1 MFYPEEFNQR
11 LRQPEDRAQ
20 VVLNE
25 LITDGRVVLSPDID
39 GNERYELATDG
50 HAHAGATAR
59 QHGHARYSTR
69 ALDGFLARVE
79 EINANPLAE
88 WGARKL
94 VLFGSFLDPN
104 IERVGDVDL
113 AVEMV
118 PLHQLTKEQ
127 FDAVMRRWIHGR
139 RRVQP
144 RAHAAVRGDAVP
156 QEQKSVLRLLELDGE
171 HVVSTG
177 QIDHTRR

>member
-1 MFYPEEFNQR
+1 VFYPEEFTQR
-11 LRQPEDRAQ
+11 LKQPEDRAQ

-25 LITDGRVVLSPDID
+25 LTIDGRVVLSPDVD
-39 GNERYELATDG
+39 GDERYELATDG
-50 HAHAGATAR
+50 HALAGATAR
-59 QHGHARYSTR
+59 QPVTRDTAQR

-94 VLFGSFLDPN
+94 VLFGSFLDLN

-127 FDAVMRRWIHGR
+127 FDAVMRRWVHGR

-144 RAHAAVRGDAVP
+144 GEPMLQFDVMP
-156 QEQKSVLRLLELDGE
+156 FLKSRNR
-171 HVVSTG
+171 S
-177 QIDHTRR
+177 

>member
-1 MFYPEEFNQR
+1 M
-11 LRQPEDRAQ
+11 
-20 VVLNE
+20 
-25 LITDGRVVLSPDID
+25 GRVVLSPDID
-39 GNERYELATDG
+39 GDERYELAVDG
-50 HAHAGATAR
+50 HALAGATAR
-59 QHGHARYSTR
+59 QPVTRATAQR

-118 PLHQLTKEQ
+118 PPHQLTKEQ

-139 RRVQP
+139 RQVQP
-144 RAHAAVRGDAVP
+144 GEPMLQFEVMP
-156 QEQKSVLRLLELDGE
+156 FLKSRNR
-171 HVVSTG
+171 S
-177 QIDHTRR
+177 

>member
-1 MFYPEEFNQR
+1 M
-11 LRQPEDRAQ
+11 
-20 VVLNE
+20 
-25 LITDGRVVLSPDID
+25 GRVVLSPDID
-39 GNERYELATDG
+39 GDERYELAVDG
-50 HAHAGATAR
+50 HALAGATAR
-59 QHGHARYSTR
+59 QPVTRATAQR

-94 VLFGSFLDPN
+94 VLSGGFLDPS
-104 IERVGDVDL
+104 IERVGDV

-127 FDAVMRRWIHGR
+127 FDAAMRRRMRGR

-144 RAHAAVRGDAVP
+144 SVP
-156 QEQKSVLRLLELDGE
+156 ILQFDVMPFLKGRNRS
-171 HVVSTG
+171 
-177 QIDHTRR
+177 

>member
-1 MFYPEEFNQR
+1 MPSPEPPLDSRSRE
-11 LRQPEDRAQ
+11 
-20 VVLNE
+20 
-25 LITDGRVVLSPDID
+25 I
-39 GNERYELATDG
+39 
-50 HAHAGATAR
+50 
-59 QHGHARYSTR
+59 QHKR

-144 RAHAAVRGDAVP
+144 GEPMLQFDVMPFSRAEIGP
-156 QEQKSVLRLLELDGE
+156 E
-171 HVVSTG
+171 
-177 QIDHTRR
+177 

>member
-1 MFYPEEFNQR
+1 VVYPEEFTQR
-11 LRQPEDRAQ
+11 LKQPQGRAGA
-20 VVLNE
+20 VLE
-25 LITDGRVVLSPDID
+25 VLITDGRVVLFPDVD
-39 GNERYELATDG
+39 GDERYELATDG
-50 HAHAGATAR
+50 HALAGATAQQPVTR
-59 QHGHARYSTR
+59 DTAQR

-79 EINANPLAE
+79 EINANPMAG
-88 WGARKL
+88 WGVRKL

-127 FDAVMRRWIHGR
+127 FDAVMRRWVHGR

-144 RAHAAVRGDAVP
+144 GEPMLQFDVMPFSRAEISPEAPRTRRRAR
-156 QEQKSVLRLLELDGE
+156 RI
-171 HVVSTG
+171 TG
-177 QIDHTRR
+177 QIGHIGP